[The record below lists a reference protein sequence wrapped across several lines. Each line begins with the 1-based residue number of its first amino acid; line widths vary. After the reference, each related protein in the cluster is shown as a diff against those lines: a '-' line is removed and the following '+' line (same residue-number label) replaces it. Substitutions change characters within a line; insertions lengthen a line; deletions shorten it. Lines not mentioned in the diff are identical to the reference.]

1 MKIAF
6 LILAHSDIDQLKR
19 LCVKLVDYGHLY
31 IHIDKKTGKDYV
43 RLLTLF
49 IDSIGLSGNVKIIN
63 KRVNVAW
70 GGYSQVMALKNLLEV
85 ALDEKEPRYDRL
97 FVISGLCYP
106 LLSPQKM
113 LSYCNNNKNMEFLM
127 AYNISRGDD
136 ITQKQRVALY
146 HYFRD
151 IPLPHKSVLRKVIVG
166 GSKLFLKYLQIRKKP
181 YLMIDETRWDVYA
194 SSSWVGLT
202 GNCCSYVLDQLNNNR
217 NIARYFKTSYAS
229 DEMVIA
235 TIIMNSDYREKAFL
249 VDSYDFEKLS
259 MLHYLHYTD
268 HIWTYDEK
276 DYETM
281 MESGKPFVRKL
292 VSGKSEKLIET
303 INKYHNNETII

>member
-6 LILAHSDIDQLKR
+6 LILAHSDLDQLKR

-31 IHIDKKTGKDYV
+31 IHIDKKTDKDFV
-43 RLLTLF
+43 RLLSLY

-63 KRVNVAW
+63 NRVNVAW
-70 GGYSQVMALKNLLEV
+70 GGFSQVMALKNLMEV
-85 ALDEKEPRYDRL
+85 ALDEKEPRYDRF

-106 LLSPQKM
+106 LFSPPKM
-113 LSYCNNNKNMEFLM
+113 MSYCENNKNKEFMM
-127 AYNISRGDD
+127 AYNLSRGDD
-136 ITQKQRVALY
+136 KIQKQRVALY

-151 IPLPHKSVLRKVIVG
+151 IPLPHKSVLRKAIIG
-166 GSKLFLKYLQIRKKP
+166 GSKLLLKYLQIRKKP
-181 YLMIDETRWDVYA
+181 YLMINETRWDVYA
-194 SSSWVGLT
+194 SSQWVGLT
-202 GNCCSYVLDQLNNNR
+202 GNCCRYVLDQLNNNH
-217 NIARYFKTSYAS
+217 NIARYFKTSYAP

-235 TIIMNSDYREKAFL
+235 TLIMNSDYREKAFH
-249 VDSYDFEKLS
+249 VDSYDFEKFS

-276 DYETM
+276 DYEAM

-292 VSGKSEKLIET
+292 VSGKSEKLIEA
-303 INKYHNNETII
+303 INKYHNKK

>member
-43 RLLTLF
+43 RLLTLY

-63 KRVNVAW
+63 NRVNVAW

-106 LLSPQKM
+106 LFSPQKM
-113 LSYCNNNKNMEFLM
+113 LSYCDNNKNMEFLM

-202 GNCCSYVLDQLNNNR
+202 GNCCSYVLDQLNNNC

-235 TIIMNSDYREKAFL
+235 TIIMNSDYREKTFV
-249 VDSYDFEKLS
+249 VDSYDFETLS

-292 VSGKSEKLIET
+292 VSGKSEKLIDT
-303 INKYHNNETII
+303 INKYHK